1 MKTLEQYFRENVADG
16 TIDFCMRVRI
26 DSLGLVS
33 FYIRP
38 DSKDGDTLDFYVS
51 ENTLSGA
58 QEPEQ
63 IP

>member
-1 MKTLEQYFRENVADG
+1 MKTLEQYFRENITAG
-16 TIDFCMRVRI
+16 TIDFCMRASI

-33 FYIRP
+33 FYIHP

-51 ENTLSGA
+51 ENTLSSA
-58 QEPEQ
+58 KEPEQ

>member
-1 MKTLEQYFRENVADG
+1 MKTLEQYFRENVAAR
-16 TIDFCMRVRI
+16 TVDFCVRARV

-38 DSKDGDTLDFYVS
+38 EGKDGDTLDFYVS
-51 ENTLSGA
+51 ENTLSDA
-58 QEPEQ
+58 QEPEH

>member
-1 MKTLEQYFRENVADG
+1 MKTLEQYFRESIAAG
-16 TIDFCMRVRI
+16 TIDFCIRARV

-33 FYIRP
+33 FYIHP